1 MKKTKSILP
10 VWGWVVILILLLQIG
25 KLAYRNDWFKA
36 DKTIKKE
43 QDLEKINKRIKELK
57 KESSK

>member
-1 MKKTKSILP
+1 MKKKKLILP
-10 VWGWVVILILLLQIG
+10 VWAWVVILVLLLQIG

-43 QDLEKINKRIKELK
+43 QDLEKINKKIKELK

>member
-1 MKKTKSILP
+1 MKKKKLILP
-10 VWGWVVILILLLQIG
+10 VWAWVIILVLLLQIG

-43 QDLEKINKRIKELK
+43 QDLEKINKKIKELK

>member
-1 MKKTKSILP
+1 MKKTKLILP
-10 VWGWVVILILLLQIG
+10 VWAWVIILVLLLQIG

>member
-1 MKKTKSILP
+1 MKKTKSIIP

-36 DKTIKKE
+36 DKTIIKE
-43 QDLEKINKRIKELK
+43 PDQEKINKVIKKLK

>member
-36 DKTIKKE
+36 DRTIKKE
-43 QDLEKINKRIKELK
+43 LDQEKINKVIKKLK

>member
-1 MKKTKSILP
+1 MKKTKLILP
-10 VWGWVVILILLLQIG
+10 VWAWVVILVLLLQIG

-43 QDLEKINKRIKELK
+43 QDLEKINKKIKELK

>member
-25 KLAYRNDWFKA
+25 KLAYRTDWFKA

-43 QDLEKINKRIKELK
+43 QDIEKINKKIKELK

>member
-1 MKKTKSILP
+1 MKKTKLILP
-10 VWGWVVILILLLQIG
+10 VWAWVVILVLLLQLG

-43 QDLEKINKRIKELK
+43 QDIL
-57 KESSK
+57 SKCNM

>member
-1 MKKTKSILP
+1 MKKTKLILP
-10 VWGWVVILILLLQIG
+10 VWAWAVILVLLLQLG

-43 QDLEKINKRIKELK
+43 QDIEKINKKIKELK

>member
-10 VWGWVVILILLLQIG
+10 VWVWVVILVLLLQLG
-25 KLAYRNDWFKA
+25 KLAYRHDWFKA

-43 QDLEKINKRIKELK
+43 LDPEKINKKIKELEK
-57 KESSK
+57 KSSK

>member
-1 MKKTKSILP
+1 MKKAKSILP
-10 VWGWVVILILLLQIG
+10 VWAWVIILVLLLQIG

-43 QDLEKINKRIKELK
+43 QDLEKINKKIKELK

>member
-1 MKKTKSILP
+1 MKKTKLILP
-10 VWGWVVILILLLQIG
+10 VWAWVIILVLLLQIG

-43 QDLEKINKRIKELK
+43 QDLEKINKKIKELK

>member
-1 MKKTKSILP
+1 MKKKKLILP
-10 VWGWVVILILLLQIG
+10 VWAWVVILVLLLQIG